1 MLSQDSPWLVRLHAT
16 FQDAASVYM
25 LLEAVLGGE
34 LFAYLQARDRPLP
47 EAHARF
53 YVAAVV
59 LGYEALHGA
68 HLVYRDLKPENLLFG
83 ADGYVK
89 VGLCV
94 FVCFVLRFFVA
105 ARAVRVDT

>member
-16 FQDAASVYM
+16 FQDPGSVYM

-34 LFAYLQARDRPLP
+34 LFAYMQARDRPLS
-47 EAHARF
+47 EGHARF

-59 LGYEALHGA
+59 LAYEALHGA
-68 HLVYRDLKPENLLFG
+68 HLVYRDLKPENLLLG

-89 VGLCV
+89 VGFFCVCVCV
-94 FVCFVLRFFVA
+94 FLFVVC
-105 ARAVRVDT
+105 